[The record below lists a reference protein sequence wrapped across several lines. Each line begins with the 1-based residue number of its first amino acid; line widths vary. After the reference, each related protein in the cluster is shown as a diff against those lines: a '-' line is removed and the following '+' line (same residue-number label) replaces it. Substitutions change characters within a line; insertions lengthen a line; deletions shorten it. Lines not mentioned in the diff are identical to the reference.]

1 MSKNNSIDL
10 KEIQTDRV
18 NTPSELRINM
28 NDLKRA
34 SISRDIKNEIIH
46 HKMELEEKAID
57 NEFKSCC
64 GLRFDKRVV
73 GLLNKTLIIFIVLIF
88 SLLQL
93 FIIDDSTEKS
103 LYFNLVVL
111 ILGTAISP
119 KENEKK
125 SNDK

>member
-1 MSKNNSIDL
+1 MTDNDIDL
-10 KEIQTDRV
+10 KEIKTDRL
-18 NTPSELRINM
+18 NTPSDLRINM
-28 NDLKRA
+28 NDLKRP
-34 SISRDIKNEIIH
+34 SIGRNIKNEIIH
-46 HKMELEEKAID
+46 HKMELEEKALD

-64 GLRFDKRVV
+64 GLSIDRRVV

-93 FIIDDSTEKS
+93 FIIDESTEKS

-119 KENEKK
+119 NKNDKK

>member
-1 MSKNNSIDL
+1 MTDNDIDL
-10 KEIQTDRV
+10 KEIKTDRL
-18 NTPSELRINM
+18 NTPSDLRINM
-28 NDLKRA
+28 NDLKRP
-34 SISRDIKNEIIH
+34 SIGRNIKNEIIH
-46 HKMELEEKAID
+46 HKMELEEKAVD

-64 GLRFDKRVV
+64 GLSFDRRVV

-93 FIIDDSTEKS
+93 FIIDESTEKS

-119 KENEKK
+119 NKNDKN